1 MNIRIVISVLFGTIV
16 LILFAFAKED
26 SHAEIEANKI
36 FVETVP
42 IIVFDLIWIMVLQDL
57 LKFFTSTP
65 SGWIVLSL
73 WIQKDLVIWDNWY
86 ISREVRVVLSQFDA
100 TEAVYSLHAAWDTW
114 ETSTTLICKKMD
126 KACCPT
132 NFLIQMHKYMHGLTQ
147 WYG

>member
-1 MNIRIVISVLFGTIV
+1 MNIWIVISVLFGTIV

-26 SHAEIEANKI
+26 SHAEIEAKNLI
-36 FVETVP
+36 VETVP

-65 SGWIVLSL
+65 LGWIVLSL

-100 TEAVYSLHAAWDTW
+100 TEAEYSLHSAWDTW
-114 ETSTTLICKKMD
+114 ETSATLTCKKMD

-132 NFLIQMHKYMHGLTQ
+132 NFLIQMHIYMYDLTQ
-147 WYG
+147 WCG